1 MDIGFDYTAAKF
13 WLDVAVTIFAAGAGM
28 YAYLRTRH
36 TANANDIRVLRE
48 WVITELT
55 QRDTFIKLMDKRIT
69 IVERDVQHAPT
80 HAQIAEVH
88 DRLTL
93 VGKELSEVVG
103 QMKAYNKQVGMI
115 NEYLLRQS
123 NRSS

>member
-1 MDIGFDYTAAKF
+1 MIGGFDYAAAKF
-13 WLDVAVTIFAAGAGM
+13 WLDLAITICAAGAGV
-28 YAYLRTRH
+28 YAYVRTRH
-36 TANANDIRVLRE
+36 TANANDIRVLRD
-48 WVITELT
+48 WVLSELT
-55 QRDTFIKLMDKRIT
+55 QRDTSMKMTDNRIT
-69 IVERDVQHAPT
+69 VIERDVQHAPT
-80 HAQIAEVH
+80 HDQIADLH

-103 QMKAYNKQVGMI
+103 QMKAYNRQVGMI